1 MPKKK
6 TDDHIT
12 DAAAITAALLRIYEP
27 LLDAPLP
34 EDHTGP
40 DPEYHNRTFDIAFQ
54 AIIGAVHRRFE
65 GAEEYL
71 SRAEKNY
78 SDRIED
84 DPKMQDIRTV
94 FASEAEAKAQKAF
107 TAAVEMRKALSDAYE
122 LMTGKVFDRAEWQA
136 SFDSAPGTS
145 KSADRAKAAAKERAA
160 AIAKRKALS
169 A

>member
-1 MPKKK
+1 MTKKK

-12 DAAAITAALLRIYEP
+12 DAAVITAALLRIYEP

-40 DPEYHNRTFDIAFQ
+40 DPEYHNRSFDIAFQ
-54 AIIGAVHRRFE
+54 AIIGAVHGRFE

-78 SDRIED
+78 SDRIET
-84 DPKMQDIRTV
+84 DPKMKDIRTV

-107 TAAVEMRKALSDAYE
+107 TAAVEMRKAFSDAYE
-122 LMTGKVFDRAEWQA
+122 LMSGKIFDRAEWQA
-136 SFDSAPGTS
+136 SFDSAPRTS
-145 KSADRAKAAAKERAA
+145 KSADRAKAAAEERAA
-160 AIAKRKALS
+160 AIAKREALG